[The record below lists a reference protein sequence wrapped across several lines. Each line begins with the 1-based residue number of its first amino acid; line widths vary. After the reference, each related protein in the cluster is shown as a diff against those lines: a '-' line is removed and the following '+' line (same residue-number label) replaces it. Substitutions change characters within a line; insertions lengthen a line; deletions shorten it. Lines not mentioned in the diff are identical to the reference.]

1 MALMALVMSVQ
12 NDGSSLISERLGEK
26 RRRRQWLVEKACARR
41 KVVADQLLDL
51 TFVVE
56 GIQSADEM

>member
-12 NDGSSLISERLGEK
+12 NDGSSHISEMLCEK
-26 RRRRQWLVEKACARR
+26 RRRRQRLVEETCARR
-41 KVVADQLLDL
+41 KLVADQLLDL
-51 TFVVE
+51 TFAVE